1 MIRINLLPSATRQSA
16 IGGGSAQGWII
27 GYLLAVAAV
36 GVGCAYL
43 YVTKN
48 RELNEQEARN
58 DALEANIASLEAESA
73 NIDEIRA
80 QLDQSRQLEE
90 VVDELQ
96 RARYGPTAVLMEI
109 SQILSVDGGPTIDP
123 EELEERC
130 RRDPL
135 ARYNVGW
142 DVHRL
147 WLSEFVEESRDCLIR
162 GVGKTN
168 EDVAEFIRRLILS
181 ERFERVELVKTES
194 AQDTDTG
201 LPTTRFELTCGVI
214 Y

>member
-1 MIRINLLPSATRQSA
+1 MNLDEARVLVTGASSGIGAALARELAGRGAT
-16 IGGGSAQGWII
+16 
-27 GYLLAVAAV
+27 
-36 GVGCAYL
+36 VGC
-43 YVTKN
+43 V
-48 RELNEQEARN
+48 AR
-58 DALEANIASLEAESA
+58 
-73 NIDEIRA
+73 R
-80 QLDQSRQLEE
+80 RQRLEE

-123 EELEERC
+123 EELEERR